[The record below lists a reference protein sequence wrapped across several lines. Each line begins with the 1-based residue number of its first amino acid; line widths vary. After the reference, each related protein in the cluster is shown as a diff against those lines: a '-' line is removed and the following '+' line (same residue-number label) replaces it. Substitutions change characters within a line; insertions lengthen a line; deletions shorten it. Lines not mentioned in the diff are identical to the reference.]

1 MSVCVYKV
9 SKAKPKASLVC
20 PTSCSTGLWL
30 PVGHDRSIE
39 LRVIADQIT
48 FEWDEKKGVVEV
60 EAEKVESEEQDES
73 RIDWTERI
81 W

>member
-1 MSVCVYKV
+1 MK
-9 SKAKPKASLVC
+9 
-20 PTSCSTGLWL
+20 
-30 PVGHDRSIE
+30 
-39 LRVIADQIT
+39 
-48 FEWDEKKGVVEV
+48 KKGVVEV